1 MTPKEEPLNCP
12 HLLAFLQASRE
23 HFGLAGNDVAA
34 ASPRR
39 ASRASGEPLVSQA
52 LSYRKAIQSFLLAV
66 SVGSFAAGPAA
77 ADDGC
82 AAMEKSAAKASV
94 SDKVPGKS

>member
-1 MTPKEEPLNCP
+1 MTPKEEPLHCH

-23 HFGLAGNDVAA
+23 HFGLARKHVAE

-39 ASRASGEPLVSQA
+39 ASRAAGEPLVSQA

-82 AAMEKSAAKASV
+82 AAMENSAAKAPV
-94 SDKVPGKS
+94 CDKAPGKS

>member
-1 MTPKEEPLNCP
+1 MTPKEEPLHYP

-23 HFGLAGNDVAA
+23 HFGLARNLVAG

-39 ASRASGEPLVSQA
+39 ASRVSGKPLVSQA